1 MALLAVTASKK
12 DHIVYPA
19 GKSITIEAD
28 NIKFAFTGTTGLV
41 SLSYYDEQSA
51 KLSYL
56 VLTSATDINAV
67 FAAMTAPVLANIVQ
81 INASLVNDPGLLNK
95 SAIVYQT
102 GTTLLNI
109 IYNAGRWSS
118 QKSKRIT
125 AYTNAGTSSFAVTG
139 VSQANKTFTVAGNQT
154 ATFTAN
160 KVFRVDGSTG
170 NDKLYTVVSS
180 AFGVA
185 TVITVKETL
194 PSAVADGT
202 IKV

>member
-28 NIKFAFTGTTGLV
+28 KIKFAFTDSTGLV

-51 KLSYL
+51 KLSYI

-67 FAAMTAPVLANIVQ
+67 FAAMTAPTLSYVTQ
-81 INASLVNDPGLLNK
+81 INASLVNKSALLNK

-109 IYNAGRWSS
+109 LYDADAGVPRRASVLA
-118 QKSKRIT
+118 RT
-125 AYTNAGTSSFAVTG
+125 PTRERHLF
-139 VSQANKTFTVAGNQT
+139 
-154 ATFTAN
+154 
-160 KVFRVDGSTG
+160 
-170 NDKLYTVVSS
+170 L
-180 AFGVA
+180 
-185 TVITVKETL
+185 
-194 PSAVADGT
+194 
-202 IKV
+202 